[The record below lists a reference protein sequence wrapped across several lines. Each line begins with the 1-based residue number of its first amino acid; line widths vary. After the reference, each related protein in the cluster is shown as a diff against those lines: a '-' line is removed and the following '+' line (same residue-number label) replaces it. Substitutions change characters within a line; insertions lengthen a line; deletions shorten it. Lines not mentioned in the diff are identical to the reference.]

1 MVTTTNTNWID
12 IDTLAALSEGEIWRL
27 AQAEYQQMASL
38 LRSLEDEDWARP
50 TGCPAWTVRDLLGHL
65 VGACEGFSNPLEL
78 LHQYRAGARLIREGR
93 TDGKSPVDGANAV
106 QVAERR
112 ARPVAE
118 LLASYQA
125 VIEPV
130 LRWRRRLRNLPGRMQ
145 DVAGPFTFRQL
156 FDVILTRDTWMHR
169 LDIAGATGKPFV
181 TTSSHDGLLLSD
193 AVRDWAARHGRP
205 FRLRLTGPAGGAYRR
220 GEGGEETVLD
230 ALDFGRLLSGR
241 GRGNGLLATRIVF

>member
-1 MVTTTNTNWID
+1 MMSATSTKWID
-12 IDTLAALSEGEIWRL
+12 IGE
-27 AQAEYQQMASL
+27 
-38 LRSLEDEDWARP
+38 
-50 TGCPAWTVRDLLGHL
+50 PA
-65 VGACEGFSNPLEL
+65 
-78 LHQYRAGARLIREGR
+78 EGR
-93 TDGKSPVDGANAV
+93 TDGQSPVDGANAV
-106 QVAERR
+106 QVAERA

-118 LLASYQA
+118 LVARYQA

-130 LRWRRRLRNLPGRMQ
+130 LRWRRRLPHLPGRMQ

-169 LDIAGATGKPFV
+169 LDIARTTGRPFV
-181 TTSSHDGLLLSD
+181 TTSSHDGQLLSD

-220 GEGGEETVLD
+220 GEGGEELILD

-241 GRGNGLLATRIVF
+241 GRGDGLLATRIVF